1 MSWTRSAAAVLV
13 FGSGDGCNYSE
24 EGAFVPLTMAETAK
38 VRRMVCWRATRTS
51 DWRCGKRWVSW
62 AVARARF
69 LQRIAYRGPHK
80 RLGEHD
86 GGCGLVVEWT
96 AGDRCDSTASPPS
109 LKRRSSF
116 PVVELAVGRVRGRP
130 YIVAVKRSA
139 RDISLGR
146 PSASVSN
153 HSSPSHFIPLTP
165 PSNHPRQPLI
175 TTRSACRR
183 PRSTHPTQHCT
194 GDH

>member
-1 MSWTRSAAAVLV
+1 M
-13 FGSGDGCNYSE
+13 
-24 EGAFVPLTMAETAK
+24 
-38 VRRMVCWRATRTS
+38 
-51 DWRCGKRWVSW
+51 
-62 AVARARF
+62 
-69 LQRIAYRGPHK
+69 
-80 RLGEHD
+80 
-86 GGCGLVVEWT
+86 VVEWT

-130 YIVAVKRSA
+130 DIVAVKRRA
-139 RDISLGR
+139 RDISLSR

-194 GDH
+194 GDTDLTTQSAGPCSAIRQRALTADICENRLLTDAFTGSTAGQLSETPSQHLILLCDCGPIPHRLHLRAKVSACLW